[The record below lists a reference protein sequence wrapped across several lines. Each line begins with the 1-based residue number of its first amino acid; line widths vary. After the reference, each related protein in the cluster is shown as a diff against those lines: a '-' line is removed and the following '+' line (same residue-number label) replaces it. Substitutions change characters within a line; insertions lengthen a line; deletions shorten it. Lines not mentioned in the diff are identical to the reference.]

1 MTGSSHIPRP
11 PVTEDVGKAIAR
23 DIKGPPSSGFASEV
37 PIAFMT
43 HPAAP
48 APVDPEMLTRTRR
61 TIFRAAAV
69 VVALLALLLIG
80 RWIAG

>member
-1 MTGSSHIPRP
+1 MTGSHIPHP

-23 DIKGPPSSGFASEV
+23 EIKGPPVGGFASEV
-37 PIAFMT
+37 PIAFVT

-48 APVDPEMLTRTRR
+48 APVDPAELTKTRR
-61 TIFRAAAV
+61 TILRVAACAAV
-69 VVALLALLLIG
+69 LLALLLIG